1 MTIPAPER
9 RTTDQPT
16 TRERTYRWA
25 DPKVFTDAAHGLS
38 GIEFLHKIGS
48 GELPAV
54 PAGATTDIVPVA
66 VGDGWAEFEMQ
77 PAEWHYN
84 PIGSVHGGMLAG
96 LADSAL
102 GCAVHSKLP
111 AGTGYS
117 SLDLAIKFTR
127 GARLESGLLRCRAE
141 VVTIGRRTATAEAR
155 IVDSHGRVVAHAIA
169 TCLLF
174 S

>member
-1 MTIPAPER
+1 MN
-9 RTTDQPT
+9 RT
-16 TRERTYRWA
+16 RTYTWE
-25 DPKVFTDAAHGLS
+25 DPKVFADPARQLS
-38 GIEFLHKIGS
+38 GLEFLNRIGS

-54 PAGATTDIVPVA
+54 PAGATTEILPVA
-66 VGDGWAEFEMQ
+66 VGDGWAEFQMQ

-84 PIGSVHGGMLAG
+84 PIGSVHGGMLAA

-111 AGTGYS
+111 AGTGYT

-127 GARLESGLLRCRAE
+127 AANLDSGVLRCRGE

-155 IVDSHGRVVAHAIA
+155 VVDSHGRVVAHAVA

-174 S
+174 PL

>member
-1 MTIPAPER
+1 M
-9 RTTDQPT
+9 
-16 TRERTYRWA
+16 TRERTYRWE
-25 DPKVFTDAAHGLS
+25 DPKVFIDAARDLDGL
-38 GIEFLHKIGS
+38 EFLNKIGS

-54 PAGATTDIVPVA
+54 PAGATTDIHPVA

-102 GCAVHSKLP
+102 GCAVHTKLP
-111 AGTGYS
+111 AGTAYT
-117 SLDLAIKFTR
+117 SLDLTIKFTR
-127 GARLESGLLRCRAE
+127 AANLESGRLTCRAD

-155 IVDSHGRVVAHAIA
+155 VVDSHGRLVAHAVA
-169 TCLLF
+169 TCLLIG
-174 S
+174 